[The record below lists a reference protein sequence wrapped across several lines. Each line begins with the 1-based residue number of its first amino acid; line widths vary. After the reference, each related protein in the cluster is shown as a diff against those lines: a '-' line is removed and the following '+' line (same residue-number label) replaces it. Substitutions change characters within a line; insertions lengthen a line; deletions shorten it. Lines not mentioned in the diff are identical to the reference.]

1 MASLSTEQIDQVID
15 YLANRNLDGDFR
27 EELVDQICCE
37 LEAALVAGQA
47 FNEAWS
53 DMQSRWPPARIKK
66 LNNSIQFIKFKP
78 MLIKITAA
86 AAALAGLI
94 WLLPGLPAESETIVY
109 AEKNESTEVQIKD
122 ESAAISNTTDEM
134 QNNLRELQ
142 MRNMRF
148 TGAIRQDILKPRL
161 SPLKGVALVDA
172 HSGFGIRKH
181 PISGEMLMHNGID
194 LVAPLGTPVFATA
207 DGVVVFAGPNGANG
221 IQVRINHQGGYTT
234 VYNHLQSHENLIV
247 GQPIFE
253 GAQIAKVGST
263 GASTGPHLH
272 YEVRKNDEAI
282 NPC

>member
-1 MASLSTEQIDQVID
+1 MNSLSTEQIDRVGD
-15 YLANRNLDGDFR
+15 YLANCNLESDFR
-27 EELVDQICCE
+27 KELVDQICCE
-37 LEAALVAGQA
+37 LEDAITDGQS
-47 FNEAWS
+47 FEEAWS
-53 DMQSRWPPARIKK
+53 DMQSRWSAARIKK

-78 MLIKITAA
+78 MFIKITAIA
-86 AAALAGLI
+86 AGLAGLV
-94 WLLPGLPAESETIVY
+94 WLSSSFFAEAECVVY
-109 AEKNESTEVQIKD
+109 EEKNKSTEVQIKD
-122 ESAAISNTTDEM
+122 ESVAISNTPDEM
-134 QNNLRELQ
+134 QSDLREQQ

-148 TGAIRQDILKPRL
+148 AGAIRQDVLKPRL

-253 GAQIAKVGST
+253 GAPIAKVGST